1 MKVIINEN
9 KVFDTIYNYLDKYFD
24 VNDINWDYG
33 RDEDEDEG
41 DFEIENKNFLIFYK
55 GEWSGEDYTD
65 IVFNYFNKEYYNDSP
80 GSWIENAPILEVMYE
95 YGEHLDTMFG
105 NHWKEPMKKWFERF
119 TNLPVNTVSTY
130 YN

>member
-1 MKVIINEN
+1 MKVVISEN

-24 VNDINWDYG
+24 INDINWDYG
-33 RDEDEDEG
+33 RDEDEYG

-65 IVFNYFNKEYYNDSP
+65 IVFNYFNKEYYDDSP
-80 GSWIENAPILEVMYE
+80 GSWIEKAPILEVMYE